1 MLLQSFFRYATKP
14 ERLLLYRCLFPTTKL
29 APFSLSSS
37 IILRHEAEISG
48 KDYGPA
54 SAYITL
60 ARRVTLLHLLSSQH
74 MVMAIYHVY
83 SILGGYEV
91 EPLRVGVQR
100 YMEVADH
107 FRGCQ
112 PSSRTLFLF
121 V

>member
-1 MLLQSFFRYATKP
+1 
-14 ERLLLYRCLFPTTKL
+14 
-29 APFSLSSS
+29 
-37 IILRHEAEISG
+37 
-48 KDYGPA
+48 
-54 SAYITL
+54 
-60 ARRVTLLHLLSSQH
+60 